1 MTNPSTGGNTHW
13 LLFSGHRIDA
23 HDRTVPRFPAA
34 SEPIAGKMISDA
46 VSLVM
51 ERHPTDRFHGIS
63 SGANG
68 GDMLFLEACRALGVP
83 TDIYLA
89 LPAKEFEEVSVAD
102 AGGDWAERFEAL
114 LEARPVHILPEEI
127 LPEERSSTLNIW
139 QRTNLWMLDSVLSHE
154 GSNITVIVLWDG
166 NAADGPGGTK
176 DMVKQAR
183 AVGAHVVHLDA
194 AKLT

>member
-1 MTNPSTGGNTHW
+1 MTNPSTWGNTHW

-23 HDRTVPRFPAA
+23 HDRTMPRVPPA

-51 ERHPTDRFHGIS
+51 ERHPADRFHGIS

-89 LPAKEFEEVSVAD
+89 LTAKEFEEVSVAE
-102 AGGDWAERFEAL
+102 AGGDWAERFKAL
-114 LEARPVHILPEEI
+114 LEARPVHILPEEG
-127 LPEERSSTLNIW
+127 SSTLNIW